1 MTGGTR
7 TTERGMSGGSNFDAA
22 LAAERKRV
30 VRCFNRYSSEQRANH
45 AASFRLG
52 HRQREAVGEFFY
64 THPDVPGRAF
74 PTRKAAAMA
83 ALNGA
88 A

>member
-1 MTGGTR
+1 
-7 TTERGMSGGSNFDAA
+7 MSAKSNFDIAYD
-22 LAAERKRV
+22 AERKRV
-30 VRCFNRYSSEQRANH
+30 VRCFHRYDSETRANH

-64 THPDVPGRAF
+64 THPDIPNRAF

-83 ALNGA
+83 ALGGA